1 MKRLPVS
8 APVLEEI
15 KAHLAQGRKINA
27 IKALRN
33 ECDCG
38 LRDAKHAVEHLNGE
52 LTAEKA
58 GVIIGPYFR
67 IKTFTIESDDGDIE
81 VDMEELKLKFLMT
94 MPEIGLQACGQLL
107 ELVTFVQKWQGDKRI
122 DD

>member
-38 LRDAKHAVEHLNGE
+38 LRDAKHAVEHLMGE
-52 LTAEKA
+52 ITAETA
-58 GVIIGPYFR
+58 GVTIGPYFR
-67 IKTFTIESDDGDIE
+67 IKSFQLECSDGVVE
-81 VDMEELKLKFLMT
+81 VDMEELKLKFLMEL
-94 MPEIGLQACGQLL
+94 PEIGIDACGKLL
-107 ELVTFVQKWQGDKRI
+107 ELTEFVQKWQGNG
-122 DD
+122 